1 VDKAGRTFAWTIRI
15 GLLKLRLE
23 NWVHDGPD
31 GGAVAG
37 MRVNGPGPLVS
48 AYAGQAQ
55 ASLERLVA

>member
-1 VDKAGRTFAWTIRI
+1 V
-15 GLLKLRLE
+15 GLLKLHLE
-23 NWVHDGPD
+23 NWVHEGPD

-55 ASLERLVA
+55 AALERLVA